1 MARTRGGNRDGVVDL
16 LVEFGPAL
24 HPAATA
30 LDVFVTGPCHQVRAT
45 VPLRWAGG
53 ATPGGQPGVPGGVPY
68 SPPATGP
75 GE

>member
-1 MARTRGGNRDGVVDL
+1 MIKMYLT
-16 LVEFGPAL
+16 PPL

-53 ATPGGQPGVPGGVPY
+53 ATPGGRPGVPGGVPY